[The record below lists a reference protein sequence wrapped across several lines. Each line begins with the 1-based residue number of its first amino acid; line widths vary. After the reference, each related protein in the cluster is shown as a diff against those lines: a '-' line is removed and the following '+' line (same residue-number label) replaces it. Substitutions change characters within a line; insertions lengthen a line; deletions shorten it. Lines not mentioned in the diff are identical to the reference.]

1 MSLVFGFFDGLGLS
15 LQSTKIPPQLT
26 QMVPYIETIAALYLY
41 SREKKRVSAGQ
52 AEQAEQAGKAR
63 NK

>member
-1 MSLVFGFFDGLGLS
+1 LGLS

-26 QMVPYIETIAALYLY
+26 QMVPYIATIAALYLY

-52 AEQAEQAGKAR
+52 AEQAEQAGKVR
-63 NK
+63 NN